1 MKNAKRNAIITLL
14 IIALC
19 VAGLIYMVMNGVG
32 AEKTG
37 RAEDIPLGLDLQGGV
52 SVTYQ
57 IEDEDPDSSAINA
70 TKEKLQKRVD
80 GYSTDGS
87 VYLEGDDRISVEIP
101 LDTSKYDAN
110 QILDDLGRPGTL
122 EFIDSENFALADAN
136 GDGAIDD
143 TAVEGET
150 YKAALTGADVKN
162 AQAGARKD
170 NISGAQEYVVQLQFT
185 DEGAAKF
192 AEVTGA
198 NVGNV
203 VYIVYDKKVVSY
215 PRVNEAINGG
225 SAEINNMSSY
235 EEAEELATTIKI
247 GALPLTLK
255 ELRSQIVGATL
266 GSEALSTSLKAGIV
280 GLILIFVIM
289 ICVFRFP
296 GLVAAIALCIYTLL
310 ELFSFRFEL

>member
-110 QILDDLGRPGTL
+110 QILDDLGRPSRHCA
-122 EFIDSENFALADAN
+122 DSVERAPKKT
-136 GDGAIDD
+136 D
-143 TAVEGET
+143 TVSP
-150 YKAALTGADVKN
+150 L
-162 AQAGARKD
+162 
-170 NISGAQEYVVQLQFT
+170 VQLILYHL
-185 DEGAAKF
+185 
-192 AEVTGA
+192 VPW
-198 NVGNV
+198 NHNS
-203 VYIVYDKKVVSY
+203 VS
-215 PRVNEAINGG
+215 
-225 SAEINNMSSY
+225 SW
-235 EEAEELATTIKI
+235 
-247 GALPLTLK
+247 
-255 ELRSQIVGATL
+255 
-266 GSEALSTSLKAGIV
+266 SE
-280 GLILIFVIM
+280 
-289 ICVFRFP
+289 
-296 GLVAAIALCIYTLL
+296 
-310 ELFSFRFEL
+310 